1 MKYFLRLNLLLIL
14 FSMSE
19 SAFAQITGPAG
30 VTDSIQLWLDGSN
43 VNNSPGTNP
52 ADTTKI
58 TVWKDISGKGHD
70 ATVLA
75 GQDTARMNTNQINGK
90 DVVQFTGSSF
100 SLGSVYEVAGV
111 DIRGTAMPKTT
122 IFTVY
127 RQTPFAAGSLQGIWG
142 NDNANWDRFFMSSYS
157 GTTGIVSVGPP
168 ASFVSIPNAGTMGAT
183 KLLTAVYHN
192 GVTDSS
198 VIYFN
203 GAPVSRV
210 TDNSSLTDAQSNL
223 RIGWDGD
230 NNPFTGDIAEMV
242 VYNRKLTDCEIIAVN
257 RYFGFKYGVTL
268 STAVVTPSAA
278 QFLCTGGSV
287 LLTSSTGISYKW
299 LKDGA
304 VIASATSST
313 YSASSTG
320 KYSVIVENSGGCFDT
335 SAATTVFVGS
345 RLYVDSSIAVSGTG
359 ESWSGPLKTVT
370 EALTAANEMTCD
382 VEIWVKKGTYYP
394 MAGTSVT
401 TSRDSSFRVY
411 RNNIK
416 LYGGFA
422 GTETAVSDRIP
433 SANTSI
439 LSGDIG
445 IAGDSTDNS
454 YHVLT
459 IVATPSKQIDTN
471 TIVDGFTVTRGN
483 ANGSGTFTGNTIAF
497 YRSDGGGLL
506 CIGMTTGNKCNP
518 LVENCIISRNSATF
532 GGGLYNAAHDGG
544 QSSPLMR
551 ACSLSDNHAFSQ
563 GGGFHSWGDGAGPVL
578 TAYFTNCIFQANT
591 TATNGAGGS
600 IRMNSSTAAAT
611 HIFTNCSFISNNA
624 SPGNGGGINYESN
637 ATAGPTF
644 NNCTFTGNLATWGG
658 GYYISNTAGTTLSNC
673 TFTANQ
679 ASYVGGAI
687 LASNS
692 NITINH
698 TNFNTNYAASFGAGI
713 CHPFSTARSLNIN
726 ACSFTGNNTPNNGG
740 GIYTQNGVTVNID
753 SSNFT
758 GNKAY
763 YGGCLLASN
772 AGYNISNSTFNS
784 DTATFGSIIRSFG
797 PDTSTITNCRF
808 LNNYSNTQGGIENAG
823 GAYLSITKCVFFN
836 NKAFTNAPA
845 ILNYNTASVTNITNC
860 VLANNSTSNT
870 GGGGGGAIDIQQGKV
885 ILNNTTLSDNTT
897 ASTVQPNTNSIW
909 AENGATLT
917 LNNSIVW
924 GGAAQHVG
932 TSGTVTTSY
941 NYSLVKGLALTAPNL
956 SSDPQFVN
964 ASDADGSDNIWG
976 TSDDGLKTYPCSPT
990 RNAGLNSLVPGT
1002 LTADF
1007 ASDTRI
1013 QYVNVDM
1020 GAYEHNDTA
1029 MSIPDIAIT
1038 ANPGNVICAGTLVN
1052 FPTTLAGTG
1061 SAPTYKWFKNGTVVS
1076 TASSYSSTALIHND
1090 TIWVVMTNTDCNLSD
1105 TSAKIIM
1112 TVAAPVIYVDS
1123 SVASSGAG
1131 TSWATA
1137 YKTVTEA
1144 LNVANATP
1152 ATCAIE
1158 IWVKKGTYY
1167 PHPSARD
1174 SSFRIARN
1182 NIKLYGGFAGGESTL
1197 SARSVSTNPTI
1208 LSGNLGTVTD
1218 STDNSYHVLTIIA
1231 RAPSLLIDTNT
1242 IVDGFTITGG
1252 NGYLMSG
1259 SYTYAGVTMNR
1270 QDGGGILIN
1279 GVGSGNKCSPLI
1291 NNCIITRNSANFGG
1305 GMYIAA
1311 MSTGSTSPILRNT
1324 SFITNRAN
1332 NNGGG
1337 VFNNTQLTGVNVLTI
1352 ENCKFTANLAANG
1365 AGLFNQGG
1373 SGGNIT
1379 GTVINTTFES
1389 NSATNGGGIYNAGNC
1404 AISYTGNTF
1413 NSNNAS
1419 VGGSVFNNSTATLT
1433 YISNIFTSNTATT
1446 SGGAIQS
1453 TTGTINLNLCVFAGN
1468 SASGGSAGA
1477 YQNESS
1483 ASTTFTNCLLV
1494 NNTAAGVSADA
1505 GGAIKN
1511 TAGTVNLNSSTL
1523 YNNSTAS
1530 TTKPNGNTITTL
1542 SGSTTNITNTIIW
1555 GSATTHIDAAGTVN
1569 YSYALVKGASLS
1581 APSLSI
1587 DPRFVNPSNPI
1598 GADNIWLTA
1607 DDGLELI
1614 PCSPAV
1620 NAATTSPATD
1630 IRNRTRFGL
1639 PDMGAYEEQTGII
1652 PTPPVVS
1659 SPVTYCQNAIASAL
1673 TATKSSASDTLKWY
1687 NATPTLLAGA
1697 PTPLTTTAGTTTYYV
1712 SQTNAT
1718 GCESAKSTINVVV
1731 NPAATAPT
1739 VTTPVTYCQGVTA
1752 LALTA
1757 TAASSSDTLK
1767 WYNAALTP
1775 LAAAPTPSTATV
1787 GSTDYWVS
1795 AKSSLGCEGNKTKI
1809 TVVVNPTPAL
1819 PTSASPIVYCQGFP
1833 AVPLT
1838 ATAASASDT
1847 LRWFDATPTLL
1858 SGAPTPSTA
1867 TVGSTTYYVSQK
1879 NSFACEGAKRTI
1891 TVMVNTTP
1899 AAPAAPS
1906 PVTYCQDE
1914 ISVALTGTKASPSDT
1929 LKWYNAALAPL
1940 ASAPIPATTTPGTY
1954 TFYVSDKTSL
1964 GCEGPKTTVTVQV
1977 NPRPAA
1983 PTVVTPIDLCV
1994 GVPASPLAATGIN
2007 LKWYT
2012 LATGGTSSP
2021 TLTPAIGTVGAIT
2034 YYVSQTS
2041 LLNCE
2046 GPRAALTVNVRPSPV
2061 VTVTTM
2067 TAPAFVFCVGDSVAL
2082 KAISAT
2088 AISYQWYRNTITMP
2102 GSTRDTLTVNTT
2114 ADYGVIAKN
2123 IYGCADT
2130 ETVSVI
2136 RNPLPVPHLS
2146 PEDVNICDGIILM
2159 LYASPARSGYKY
2171 EWFKDGLTM
2180 GIDTAE
2186 SKTPVNLSGGYTI
2199 RVTDIYGCVLTT
2211 NVASVNTY
2219 PVLPTPTIVMVG
2231 GVLNLTLSYASYQWY
2246 RNGKA
2251 ILGATGSSHV
2261 PTFDG
2266 IYTVK
2271 VNDINGCDATSG
2283 EFSVQNLG
2291 IREQNSGNKSVSLY
2305 PNPTQ
2310 NKVSI
2315 EASEKVNL
2323 KVTDITGKLIL
2334 QTENAT
2340 EADLQNYADGIYM
2353 FYITDTEGNLLLT
2366 QKVWKK
2372 N

>member
-1 MKYFLRLNLLLIL
+1 MKIKFTIFYLLLL
-14 FSMSE
+14 GMFYNN
-19 SAFAQITGPAG
+19 AFALKVKIT
-30 VTDSIQLWLDGSN
+30 DDGSSIHHMDDN
-43 VNNSPGTNP
+43 WLTVASGLGHTALIVPVSILNDTNFF
-52 ADTTKI
+52 DTT
-58 TVWKDISGKGHD
+58 DILIVSAGIPSYTATQKANMEKFVESGKSIYIQGEYLITYD
-70 ATVLA
+70 GNVIASNIINNLGGTFSWTGTVSGSLNPDVSGSLSYKNDTVTSLTYYWYGATGTTSCDVMPFLKTSS
-75 GQDTARMNTNQINGK
+75 GSPLGWMFRPPTAAYGR
-90 DVVQFTGSSF
+90 
-100 SLGSVYEVAGV
+100 L
-111 DIRGTAMPKTT
+111 
-122 IFTVY
+122 IFTSDQDWV
-127 RQTPFAAGSLQGIWG
+127 TSA
-142 NDNANWDRFFMSSYS
+142 
-157 GTTGIVSVGPP
+157 TTYPDHIKLMKNIIRHLAD
-168 ASFVSIPNAGTMGAT
+168 ASFGDVPSLTPPTISISANPSTPVCEGVSISFPTV
-183 KLLTAVYHN
+183 K
-192 GVTDSS
+192 
-198 VIYFN
+198 
-203 GAPVSRV
+203 
-210 TDNSSLTDAQSNL
+210 
-223 RIGWDGD
+223 
-230 NNPFTGDIAEMV
+230 
-242 VYNRKLTDCEIIAVN
+242 
-257 RYFGFKYGVTL
+257 
-268 STAVVTPSAA
+268 
-278 QFLCTGGSV
+278 TGGS
-287 LLTSSTGISYKW
+287 SSTTYQWYKNSLPVSTDSVYSSTTLINKDTVW
-299 LKDGA
+299 VVMTNTICNLKDTSNK
-304 VIASATSST
+304 VVLNIAP
-313 YSASSTG
+313 
-320 KYSVIVENSGGCFDT
+320 
-335 SAATTVFVGS
+335 S
-345 RLYVDSSIAVSGTG
+345 RIYVDSAIAVSGTG
-359 ESWSGPLKTVT
+359 KTWASPIKTVS
-370 EALTAANEMTCD
+370 EALTLANQVSCA

-401 TSRDSSFRVY
+401 TSRDSAFRIY

-422 GTETAVSDRIP
+422 GTETSLSPR
-433 SANTSI
+433 SI
-439 LSGDIG
+439 FINKTTLSGDIN
-445 IAGDSTDNS
+445 IANDTADNS
-454 YHVLT
+454 YHVVTMIGTGTASGNL
-459 IVATPSKQIDTN
+459 DTN
-471 TIVDGFTVTRGN
+471 TVLDGFIISKGN
-483 ANGSGTFTGNTIAF
+483 CNGGGSFNSQGVQLRNF
-497 YRSDGGGLL
+497 DGGGLY
-506 CIGMTTGNKCNP
+506 IVTDGSTKVASP
-518 LVENCIISRNSATF
+518 LVENCSIEKNRGTYGAGMYCAGYSGGQVAGVNRYLTIIDNISNSV
-532 GGGLYNAAHDGG
+532 GGGLINYCDGVG
-544 QSSPLMR
+544 SIASPLYERCSLQNNLAVSEGGGAFSNGNNGNSSPVYKECLFSTNR
-551 ACSLSDNHAFSQ
+551 VSGAGGGDYGGAYCGFGSLSVPVFNNCRFSNNKSGSY
-563 GGGFHSWGDGAGPVL
+563 GGGIMCFGTASVTIQGCQFTGNTSASGGGANIIVATTANIAGSTYTGNSGNTGAGIELYNTSTCNIDSCTFESNTVTLYGSALRANNSSTFNVKNSKFL
-578 TAYFTNCIFQANT
+578 TNTGGIVGAVDNGSGFCNFTNCVFSGNT
-591 TATNGAGGS
+591 TGELGGVINNNSGNATFTQCLLTG
-600 IRMNSSTAAAT
+600 NSTTTAA
-611 HIFTNCSFISNNA
+611 
-624 SPGNGGGINYESN
+624 
-637 ATAGPTF
+637 
-644 NNCTFTGNLATWGG
+644 
-658 GYYISNTAGTTLSNC
+658 
-673 TFTANQ
+673 
-679 ASYVGGAI
+679 
-687 LASNS
+687 
-692 NITINH
+692 
-698 TNFNTNYAASFGAGI
+698 
-713 CHPFSTARSLNIN
+713 
-726 ACSFTGNNTPNNGG
+726 NNGG
-740 GIYTQNGVTVNID
+740 GAVHVT
-753 SSNFT
+753 T
-758 GNKAY
+758 GTV
-763 YGGCLLASN
+763 
-772 AGYNISNSTFNS
+772 TF
-784 DTATFGSIIRSFG
+784 
-797 PDTSTITNCRF
+797 
-808 LNNYSNTQGGIENAG
+808 
-823 GAYLSITKCVFFN
+823 
-836 NKAFTNAPA
+836 
-845 ILNYNTASVTNITNC
+845 
-860 VLANNSTSNT
+860 NNSTLSN
-870 GGGGGGAIDIQQGKV
+870 
-885 ILNNTTLSDNTT
+885 NTT
-897 ASTVQPNTNSIW
+897 ASTAAPNGNSV
-909 AENGATLT
+909 AVDGAGTAIF
-917 LNNSIVW
+917 NNTIVW
-924 GGAAQHVG
+924 GGAAQQITGPG
-932 TSGTVTTSY
+932 TKTY
-941 NYSLVKGLALTAPNL
+941 NYSLVKGAGLTAPNS

-964 ASDADGSDNIWG
+964 AADANGTDNIWG
-976 TSDDGLKTYPCSPT
+976 TSDDGLKTFPCSPT

-1002 LTADF
+1002 LTTDY
-1007 ASDTRI
+1007 ASDARI
-1013 QYVNVDM
+1013 QFTTVDM

-1038 ANPGNVICAGTLVN
+1038 ANPGNAICAGTMVS
-1052 FPTTLAGTG
+1052 FPTTVVG
-1061 SAPTYKWFKNGTVVS
+1061 SGAAPTYQWYKNGTVVS
-1076 TASSYSSTALIHND
+1076 TASSYSSSSLVTSD
-1090 TIWVVMTNTDCNLSD
+1090 TIWVVMTNTNCNLSD
-1105 TSAKIIM
+1105 TSAKIVM
-1112 TVAAPVIYVDS
+1112 TVAPPILYVDS
-1123 SVASSGAG
+1123 SVTSSGAG

-1152 ATCAIE
+1152 STCFIE

-1167 PHPSARD
+1167 PHPTARD

-1182 NIKLYGGFAGGESTL
+1182 NIKMYGGFAGGESTL

-1218 STDNSYHVLTIIA
+1218 STDNCYHVLTIIA

-1259 SYTYAGVTMNR
+1259 SYTYGGVTMNR

-1324 SFITNRAN
+1324 AFITNRAN
-1332 NNGGG
+1332 SNGGG
-1337 VFNNTQLTGVNVLTI
+1337 LFNNTQLTGVNVLTI
-1352 ENCKFTANLAANG
+1352 ENCKFTSNLATNG

-1373 SGGNIT
+1373 SGGNIS
-1379 GTVINTTFES
+1379 GTVKNTTFES
-1389 NSATNGGGIYNAGNC
+1389 NSGTTGGGIYNAGNS
-1404 AISYTGNTF
+1404 AITYTGNTF
-1413 NSNNAS
+1413 NSNGGN
-1419 VGGSVFNNSTATLT
+1419 VGGGAFNSSSATLT
-1433 YISNIFTSNTATT
+1433 YTNNTFTNNTATT
-1446 SGGAIQS
+1446 SGGAMQS
-1453 TTGTINLNLCVFAGN
+1453 SAGTINLSLCVFSGN
-1468 SASGGSAGA
+1468 TASAGSAGA
-1477 YQNESS
+1477 YQNEST

-1494 NNTAAGVSADA
+1494 NNAAAGVSADG

-1630 IRNRTRFGL
+1630 IRNRTRLGL

-1659 SPVTYCQNAIASAL
+1659 SPVTYCQNALASAL

-1739 VTTPVTYCQGVTA
+1739 VTTPVIYCQGVTA
-1752 LALTA
+1752 VALTA
-1757 TAASSSDTLK
+1757 SAASSSDTLK

-1787 GSTDYWVS
+1787 SSTDYWVS

-1819 PTSASPIVYCQGFP
+1819 PTSASPVVYCQGFP

-1879 NSFACEGAKRTI
+1879 NAFGCEGAKRTI
-1891 TVMVNTTP
+1891 TVTVNTTP

-1914 ISVALTGTKASPSDT
+1914 ISVALTGTKAAPSDT
-1929 LKWYNAALAPL
+1929 LKWYNAALTLL
-1940 ASAPIPATTTPGTY
+1940 ASAPIPSTTVPGTY

-1977 NPRPAA
+1977 NPKPAA

-2012 LATGGTSSP
+2012 VATGGTSSP
-2021 TLTPAIGTVGAIT
+2021 TLTPAIGTVGATT

-2046 GPRAALTVNVRPSPV
+2046 GPRASLTVNVRPSPV

-2082 KAISAT
+2082 KAVSPTAT
-2088 AISYQWYRNTITMP
+2088 TYQWYRNTITMP
-2102 GSTRDTLTVNTT
+2102 GSTRDTLTVKST
-2114 ADYGVIAKN
+2114 ATYGVIAKN

-2130 ETVSVI
+2130 ESVSVI
-2136 RNPLPVPHLS
+2136 ENPLPVPHLS
-2146 PEDVNICDGIILM
+2146 PEDVNICDGVILM

-2171 EWFKDGLTM
+2171 EWFKDGITM
-2180 GIDTAE
+2180 GIDTAD

-2219 PVLPTPTIVMVG
+2219 PVLPTPTIVMIG
-2231 GVLNLTLSYASYQWY
+2231 GVLKLSLSYASYQWY
-2246 RNGKA
+2246 RNGKP
-2251 ILGATGSSHV
+2251 ILGATGSSHI
-2261 PTFDG
+2261 PMFDG

-2283 EFSVQNLG
+2283 EFSVQGLG
-2291 IREQNSGNKSVSLY
+2291 IREQNSGNKTVSLY

-2310 NKVSI
+2310 NKVII
-2315 EASEKVNL
+2315 EAGEKVNM
-2323 KVTDITGKLIL
+2323 KVTDITGKLVL
-2334 QTENAT
+2334 QTEDAT

-2353 FYITDTEGNLLLT
+2353 FYITDTEGKLLLT